1 MHAAFSPVK
10 AMGAPARRPP
20 SPGTR
25 ERAIIEFR
33 VARPFLL
40 ERPMRTLRAI
50 ACTAA
55 ALFAPTI
62 LRAQRQ
68 PVVPAGQTA
77 SATLTP
83 GIKSGDVIYVSGQLG
98 VSREAPDSTI
108 EGQTKRALENVQRV
122 VEAGGGSM
130 STVLKC
136 TVFLIDVKDFAGMN
150 AAYRQAFPSEP
161 PARST
166 VVVAALVSPAARVE
180 IECIASAKPK

>member
-1 MHAAFSPVK
+1 
-10 AMGAPARRPP
+10 
-20 SPGTR
+20 
-25 ERAIIEFR
+25 
-33 VARPFLL
+33 
-40 ERPMRTLRAI
+40 MRSLRSFFCA
-50 ACTAA
+50 AA
-55 ALFAPTI
+55 ALLAPAI
-62 LRAQRQ
+62 VHAQKQ

-83 GIKSGDVIYVSGQLG
+83 AIRSGDVIYVSGQLG

-130 STVLKC
+130 ATVLKC
-136 TVFLIDVKDFAGMN
+136 TVFLIDAKDFAGMN
-150 AAYRQAFPSEP
+150 TVYRQAFPTEP

-180 IECIASAKPK
+180 IECIAMAGR